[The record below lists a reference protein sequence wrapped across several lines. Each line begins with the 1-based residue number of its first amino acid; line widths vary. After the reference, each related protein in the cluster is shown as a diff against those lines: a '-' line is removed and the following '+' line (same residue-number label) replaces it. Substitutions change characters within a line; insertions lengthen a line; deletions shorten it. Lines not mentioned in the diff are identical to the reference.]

1 MATKP
6 QKTIVEKLLDQ
17 KKIPHNSYEYGD
29 GSGEFMDGKEVADA
43 IGKPYEQV
51 FKTLV
56 CVGPKGNCVFVVP
69 VEKELDLKKA
79 AKISGQKSVE
89 MIPVKDITK
98 ITGYI
103 KGGCSPIGMKK
114 MFPTYIDS
122 TAQNFETI
130 IFSAGKIGRQV
141 EMSIND
147 LLPLVKGTLAE
158 ITKEG

>member
-1 MATKP
+1 MAAKP
-6 QKTIVEKLLDQ
+6 QKTIAEKLLDQ

-29 GSGEFMDGKEVADA
+29 GSGSFMDGKEVADA

-56 CVGPKGNCVFVVP
+56 CQGPKGYCVFVVP

-98 ITGYI
+98 VTGYI
-103 KGGCSPIGMKK
+103 KGGCSPIAMKK
-114 MFPTYIDS
+114 LYPTYIDT
-122 TAQNFETI
+122 TAQNFETFV
-130 IFSAGKIGRQV
+130 FSAGKIGKQI
-141 EMSIND
+141 EMSVND
-147 LLPLVKGTLAE
+147 LIPLINANLAD